1 MNEQYKNVTMKSSN
15 IDESSGIQLDEVKNE
30 PKR

>member
-15 IDESSGIQLDEVKNE
+15 MEESSGIQLDEVKSE